1 MQKQDCRMLIAVYE
15 EKNLTRAAQ
24 KLFTSQP
31 AITYRLQKLEEEYQ
45 IKLYTREGNKL
56 IFTSEGEFLVDFSRK
71 MLLDLDK
78 LEENLKTL
86 KKDATGTIRIGVS
99 SNFALYK
106 LPVLIKKFVNL
117 SHSIQVNVTTGWSS
131 EIIQLLNKNE
141 IQIGIITGNYNWFG
155 EKILLAEDPLTII
168 SKNQIDMEDIPFLPL
183 ISYQPNKKKGPGE
196 KATNPLAQMIE
207 NWWQDRFSAPP
218 LVRMELDKV
227 ETCKEMVNQNLGYS
241 IIPKSCLT
249 DRDSFYTYD
258 LINDKGRPLNR
269 KTWLIYRKSNLELLT
284 VSHFVEFIQQQ
295 LENDYSSS

>member
-1 MQKQDCRMLIAVYE
+1 MQKQDCRMLISVYE
-15 EKNLTRAAQ
+15 EKNLTKAAQ

-45 IKLYTREGNKL
+45 IKLYNRQGNKL
-56 IFTSEGEFLVDFSRK
+56 FFTPEGEYLVEFSKR

-78 LEENLKTL
+78 LEENLKTI

-106 LPVLIKKFVNL
+106 LPTLIKQFLDLPYN
-117 SHSIQVNVTTGWSS
+117 IQVNVTTGWSS

-141 IQIGIITGNYNWFG
+141 IQIGIITGNYNWFD
-155 EKILLAEDPLTII
+155 EKILLAEDPLTIV
-168 SKNQIDMEDIPFLPL
+168 SKNPIKLEEIPFMPL

-218 LVRMELDKV
+218 LVRMELDSV
-227 ETCKEMVNQNLGYS
+227 ETCKEMVNQSLGYS

-249 DRDSFYTYD
+249 DKDSFFTHD
-258 LINDKGRPLNR
+258 LINDKGKPLNR
-269 KTWLIYRKSNLELLT
+269 KTWLIFRKSNLELLT
-284 VSHFVEFIQQQ
+284 VSHFVEFVEEQ
-295 LENDYSSS
+295 LKNDQS

>member
-1 MQKQDCRMLIAVYE
+1 MQKQDCMILISVYE
-15 EKNLTRAAQ
+15 EKNLTKAAE
-24 KLFTSQP
+24 KLFSSQP

-56 IFTSEGEFLVDFSRK
+56 FFTPEGEYLVDFSKK

-78 LEENLKTL
+78 LGENLKTL

-106 LPVLIKKFVNL
+106 LPTLIKQFL
-117 SHSIQVNVTTGWSS
+117 DHSHSIQVNVTTGWSS

-141 IQIGIITGNYNWFG
+141 IQIGIISGNYNWFD

-168 SKNQIDMEDIPFLPL
+168 AKNPIILEDIPFLPL

-227 ETCKEMVNQNLGYS
+227 ETCKEMVNKNLGYS

-249 DRDSFYTYD
+249 GRDTFFTHD

-284 VSHFVEFIQQQ
+284 VSQFINFIQGQ
-295 LENDYSSS
+295 LEGNSNHS